1 MKSKRRLLGFAGVL
15 IVLLIAACNIED
27 GNWKIGT
34 VIVTN
39 KSNRDFVGMVWTEEK
54 ELFNGRIRAWNTRT
68 FFVSNGLV
76 VHTEFESTNGGKSS
90 PSGRVSNY
98 RTLIL
103 DL

>member
-1 MKSKRRLLGFAGVL
+1 MKNNRCLLGFAGVL
-15 IVLLIAACNIED
+15 IIILMVACNVEND
-27 GNWKIGT
+27 SWKGGT

-39 KSNRDFVGMVWTEEK
+39 NTNRDFVGRVWTDEK

-68 FFVSNGLV
+68 FFVSDGITVYTDFECSNG
-76 VHTEFESTNGGKSS
+76 NKSNPYGS
-90 PSGRVSNY
+90 VANY